1 MSEKFDDTFQASSNK
16 AEEGIDKKQL
26 DEVKDIVNQI
36 EKVFSQ
42 MKIFSSDH
50 ENVETFIDLL
60 FVKMS
65 QYLQKHWKLEI
76 GIEEFSFTFK
86 GIPFYTE
93 RKTAKSLP
101 YLFHKDGLKMLFF
114 YKGLLRDELKQFL
127 EIVKED
133 SSLPPEESDIVIS
146 LWEKDFANI
155 QYFAPDDY
163 LESKI
168 GIGME
173 VPEYKIDKKKL
184 FSGKINLKPE
194 DKSFLD
200 NKDDSSVEESF
211 KKTFEKGW
219 GTEEK
224 RLSKSEEELLLD
236 MVQNHRKES
245 EEKQLKTLMIDILY
259 LEKRPEKVTS
269 LIKQLINYVNQQI
282 NKGNFEIALSIY
294 QEVLELKEYLSEN
307 DASKEKLVRKF
318 FESSEI
324 EITPPQAEEIFD
336 KEDIKEF
343 DAFLKYISFMGA
355 KSIPVLS
362 HLYDRMEKPE
372 QKDKIITAL
381 KQVGKDNLSEL
392 VKIARDERPEITLE
406 IIMILADSK
415 EKRAMNHLVSFLS
428 FRNKKVLHAAINA
441 IGRFKNPSANKI
453 LFSLLSNEDPEI
465 KSMAAENI
473 HMVEEDPVFDKIL
486 QIIKDKK
493 FLKETRKQ
501 KQALLLT
508 LARSKSKKAF
518 GLLEKI
524 IKKAGFF
531 SGVKRVESALCAVE
545 ALEKSENLSGY
556 AIIKNMINSH
566 NRKIRKKCAD
576 AANTFSRKIKE
587 ETSRE

>member
-1 MSEKFDDTFQASSNK
+1 VSEKLNDAIRASSNK
-16 AEEGIDKKQL
+16 AEKGIDKKQL
-26 DEVKDIVNQI
+26 EKVKDIVNQI

-42 MKIFSSDH
+42 MKIFSFDH

-60 FVKMS
+60 FDKIS
-65 QYLQKHWKLEI
+65 QYLQKYWKLEI

-86 GIPFYTE
+86 DIPFYTE
-93 RKTAKSLP
+93 RKISKSLP
-101 YLFHKDGLKMLFF
+101 YLFYKDGLKMLFF

-127 EIVKED
+127 EIIKEA

-146 LWEKDFANI
+146 LWEKDFTNI

-194 DKSFLD
+194 DKSSLD
-200 NKDDSSVEESF
+200 NKDDSSFEESL
-211 KKTFEKGW
+211 KKTFGKRW

-224 RLSKSEEELLLD
+224 RLSESEEEILLD

-245 EEKQLKTLMIDILY
+245 EEKQFKTLMIDILY
-259 LEKRPEKVTS
+259 LERRPEKITS
-269 LIKQLINYVNQQI
+269 LIKQFVRYANQQI
-282 NKGNFEIALSIY
+282 DKGNFEITLSIY
-294 QEVLELKEYLSEN
+294 QEVLELKYYLSEN
-307 DASKEKLVRKF
+307 DASKEKLVQKF
-318 FESSEI
+318 FESPEI
-324 EITPPQAEEIFD
+324 EITLSQVEEIFN
-336 KEDIKEF
+336 KEHFKEF
-343 DAFLKYISFMGA
+343 DAFLKYIFFMGA
-355 KSIPVLS
+355 KSIPALS
-362 HLYDRMEKPE
+362 YLYDRLEKPE
-372 QKDKIITAL
+372 QKDKIITTL
-381 KQVGKDNLSEL
+381 KQVGKDHLSEL

-406 IIMILADSK
+406 IIAILGDSK

-441 IGRFKNPSANKI
+441 IGRFKNPTANKI

-465 KSMAAENI
+465 RALAAENI

-493 FLKETRKQ
+493 FMKENRKQ
-501 KQALLLT
+501 KQALLLS
-508 LARSKSKKAF
+508 LARSKSKEALS
-518 GLLEKI
+518 LLEKI

-531 SGVKRVESALCAVE
+531 SGTARIESALCAVE
-545 ALEKSENLSGY
+545 ALEKSEDLSGY
-556 AIIKNMINSH
+556 TIIKNMTNAR
-566 NRKIRKKCAD
+566 NRKIRKKCTD
-576 AANTFSRKIKE
+576 AAKRFSLKKE
-587 ETSRE
+587 EQISHE

>member
-1 MSEKFDDTFQASSNK
+1 
-16 AEEGIDKKQL
+16 
-26 DEVKDIVNQI
+26 
-36 EKVFSQ
+36 
-42 MKIFSSDH
+42 
-50 ENVETFIDLL
+50 
-60 FVKMS
+60 
-65 QYLQKHWKLEI
+65 
-76 GIEEFSFTFK
+76 
-86 GIPFYTE
+86 
-93 RKTAKSLP
+93 
-101 YLFHKDGLKMLFF
+101 
-114 YKGLLRDELKQFL
+114 
-127 EIVKED
+127 
-133 SSLPPEESDIVIS
+133 
-146 LWEKDFANI
+146 
-155 QYFAPDDY
+155 
-163 LESKI
+163 
-168 GIGME
+168 
-173 VPEYKIDKKKL
+173 
-184 FSGKINLKPE
+184 
-194 DKSFLD
+194 
-200 NKDDSSVEESF
+200 
-211 KKTFEKGW
+211 
-219 GTEEK
+219 
-224 RLSKSEEELLLD
+224 
-236 MVQNHRKES
+236 
-245 EEKQLKTLMIDILY
+245 
-259 LEKRPEKVTS
+259 
-269 LIKQLINYVNQQI
+269 
-282 NKGNFEIALSIY
+282 
-294 QEVLELKEYLSEN
+294 
-307 DASKEKLVRKF
+307 
-318 FESSEI
+318 
-324 EITPPQAEEIFD
+324 
-336 KEDIKEF
+336 
-343 DAFLKYISFMGA
+343 MGA

-465 KSMAAENI
+465 KSLAAENI

-531 SGVKRVESALCAVE
+531 SGVKKVESALCAVE